1 MEYCKG
7 DKQVIINLEEL
18 VDRIGSD
25 NVPIVNVPP
34 TPITIFPLTSK
45 YDSDTD
51 VENFN
56 IPLELTHIVPGDVPE
71 PINSTVTVVVVLTP
85 ADVYCP
91 DMINSSP
98 VIGICDV
105 VVIKALLGFVVVVV

>member
-7 DKQVIINLEEL
+7 DKQVIINLEVL
-18 VDRIGSD
+18 VDRTGSD

-45 YDSDTD
+45 YDDTD

-56 IPLELTHIVPGDVPE
+56 IPLELTHIVPGNVPE
-71 PINSTVTVVVVLTP
+71 PTNPTVTVVVVLTP

-91 DMINSSP
+91 DIIKASP
-98 VIGICDV
+98 VTGTCDV